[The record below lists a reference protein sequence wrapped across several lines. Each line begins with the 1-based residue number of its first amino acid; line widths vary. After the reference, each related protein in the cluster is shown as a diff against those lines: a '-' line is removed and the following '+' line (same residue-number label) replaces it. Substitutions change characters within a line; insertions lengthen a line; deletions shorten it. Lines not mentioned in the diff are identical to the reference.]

1 MKTLKNYEHCY
12 FWSKY
17 QVGRFEVWN
26 IGGEIMV
33 FNVSGLQI
41 APFPDMSEEIK
52 LI

>member
-17 QVGRFEVWN
+17 QIGRFEVWN
-26 IGGEIMV
+26 IGGEMMV
-33 FNVSGLQI
+33 FDVTGTQVD
-41 APFPDMSEEIK
+41 PFPDMIAEIK